1 MYNEL
6 MDKDKNI
13 MPRID
18 ILPGAGM
25 LRKVAGFLL
34 EQCHYA
40 QRTFDS
46 SNTGAAPMLDKQL
59 EIPYDTDV

>member
-1 MYNEL
+1 
-6 MDKDKNI
+6 